1 MMKTRTE
8 FITVRDIYPFSF
20 SCQHHC
26 CWIVNGGLVSRYWR
40 ILPMGSLLMRAL
52 SHCYSLSCTH
62 LYQKGAPSFQG
73 MYLGPRRTGAGRGA
87 RTWCGSRTTACRS
100 SGAPAARCA
109 RHMRSTAHACSR
121 CPRSSWTR
129 TWTGAS
135 GCNAWCSTR
144 TVLTSA
150 CVRWVSSLGCVPAFW
165 CCLWQTDGSCFL
177 CRQPPACM
185 GTDTHPPACVCGRG
199 RARR

>member
-62 LYQKGAPSFQG
+62 LYQKGAPFFPG
-73 MYLGPRRTGAGRGA
+73 DVLGPVLH
-87 RTWCGSRTTACRS
+87 
-100 SGAPAARCA
+100 RC
-109 RHMRSTAHACSR
+109 
-121 CPRSSWTR
+121 WTR
-129 TWTGAS
+129 RKNMVRLKNNGMS
-135 GCNAWCSTR
+135 IERCTR
-144 TVLTSA
+144 RPLCETHAEHGPRLLEM
-150 CVRWVSSLGCVPAFW
+150 SSEL
-165 CCLWQTDGSCFL
+165 
-177 CRQPPACM
+177 M
-185 GTDTHPPACVCGRG
+185 DTHMDRC
-199 RARR
+199 